1 MCPHPAQPSTKDWYD
16 FSIRGSIRQWPKN
29 GMAESP
35 FKGGRVAAVRS
46 IPPNGDDPNMIKID
60 IAHTYAIA
68 GYGKEEL
75 ASTLVFLAVRCH
87 VFGHGAFE
95 KQLDLAYTDFK
106 RFCMVTGKR
115 TTIDDFSKKELK
127 ITSLLAC
134 FIFFCGGWNGNYGVN
149 ACVTGL

>member
-1 MCPHPAQPSTKDWYD
+1 
-16 FSIRGSIRQWPKN
+16 
-29 GMAESP
+29 MAESP

-75 ASTLVFLAVRCH
+75 ASTLVFLAVRCS
-87 VFGHGAFE
+87 VFGPGAFE

-115 TTIDDFSKKELK
+115 TTIDDFSKQELK

-134 FIFFCGGWNGNYGVN
+134 FIFKVGAGMLSCT
-149 ACVTGL
+149 CE